1 MDNSGPN
8 TSWSNFPQVPP
19 HSKAISSPNQT
30 RTETGFQKMYF
41 KLSFASLELKH
52 YVLKLFYL
60 KAKGWK
66 FTLLKIL
73 H

>member
-1 MDNSGPN
+1 
-8 TSWSNFPQVPP
+8 
-19 HSKAISSPNQT
+19 
-30 RTETGFQKMYF
+30 MYF
-41 KLSFASLELKH
+41 KLFFASLELKH